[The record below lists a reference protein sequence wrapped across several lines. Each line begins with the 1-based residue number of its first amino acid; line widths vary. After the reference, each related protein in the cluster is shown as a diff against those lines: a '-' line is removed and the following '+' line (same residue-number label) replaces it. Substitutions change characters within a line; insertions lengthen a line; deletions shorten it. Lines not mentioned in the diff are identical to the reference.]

1 MTRQK
6 RFLGMLLAAMLAFA
20 VLFSVAYVAE
30 EVNHDCSGAGCAVCQ
45 QLSMCE
51 DLLKTVGGAALAAGV
66 MAAAFSRVCGRTLPG
81 AECTQSNTLISL
93 KVKLSD

>member
-6 RFLGMLLAAMLAFA
+6 QIATMLLAVMLAFA

-30 EVNHDCSGAGCAVCQ
+30 ETTHDCSGAGCAVCQ
-45 QLSMCE
+45 QLNLCE
-51 DLLKTVGGAALAAGV
+51 NLLKTVGGAALAAGV
-66 MAAAFSRVCGRTLPG
+66 IKAAFSHLCGETLPC
-81 AECTQSNTLISL
+81 AECAKTNTLISL

>member
-6 RFLGMLLAAMLAFA
+6 RFLSIMLAAMLAFT

-30 EVNHDCSGAGCAVCQ
+30 ETNHDCTGAGCAVCQ
-45 QLSMCE
+45 QLNLCE
-51 DLLKTVGGAALAAGV
+51 NLLKTVGGAALAAGA
-66 MAAAFSRVCGRTLPG
+66 MAAIRFCVCKVMLAC
-81 AECTQSNTLISL
+81 AECTHSSTLISL